1 MFLRVSSHYVQVSS
15 DLSIID
21 LDVPFNLIF
30 SISGAINAYATLV
43 VLAIVTWQDLIITV
57 PMLYLSISLQV
68 ILDNTLS

>member
-1 MFLRVSSHYVQVSS
+1 MFLRVSSHNVQVSS

-68 ILDNTLS
+68 ILDSILS

>member
-43 VLAIVTWQDLIITV
+43 VLAIVTWQDLIITI

-68 ILDNTLS
+68 ILDSILS